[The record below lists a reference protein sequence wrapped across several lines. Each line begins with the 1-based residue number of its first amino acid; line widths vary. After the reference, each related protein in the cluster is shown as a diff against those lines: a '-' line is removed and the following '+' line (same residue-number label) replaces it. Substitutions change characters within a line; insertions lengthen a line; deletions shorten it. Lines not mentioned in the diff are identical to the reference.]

1 MRAREPDASGYLE
14 RPDARIYYEVFG
26 SGPQTLLFLP
36 TWSLVHSRVWKL
48 QVPYFAR
55 HYRVITF
62 DGRGNGKSSR
72 PSDASAY
79 TYQAF
84 VDDAL
89 AVMDATSTACA
100 TMVGYSMG
108 GVRLAMLAAH
118 HPARVEGAIFIGPVS
133 PFDQP

>member
-1 MRAREPDASGYLE
+1 M
-14 RPDARIYYEVFG
+14 
-26 SGPQTLLFLP
+26 
-36 TWSLVHSRVWKL
+36 
-48 QVPYFAR
+48 PYFAR

-89 AVMDATSTACA
+89 AVMDATA
-100 TMVGYSMG
+100 TPRATIVGYSMG
-108 GVRLAMLAAH
+108 GVRLAMLAANH
-118 HPARVEGAIFIGPVS
+118 ADRVEGAIFIGPVCAV
-133 PFDQP
+133 